1 MTTCPV
7 CRQSVDPKGRVAHKC
22 APAVDLPPPPRPEQS
37 GFVPPP
43 QGSKWPVF
51 AVLGV
56 VLLSLVAGVLMLL
69 TGGEAEPVAV
79 DSSTTEA
86 AASTTVV
93 ETTVVPETVGPTT
106 LALDTV
112 PPTVAP
118 ETTAAPPP
126 VDQTIESTKCLGSTD
141 TGSVPI
147 AFMTSLLELG
157 VPTYCRFAGRWIF
170 ATWPSADAVALESG
184 VFNIDQR
191 ADRAFVFPIPAP
203 VPASCV
209 LERVGDPAIAAELS
223 IGLPTGACAA
233 G

>member
-7 CRQSVDPKGRVAHKC
+7 CRQAVDPKGRVAHKC
-22 APAVDLPPPPRPEQS
+22 VPAIDLPPPPRPEQS

-56 VLLSLVAGVLMLL
+56 VLVSLVAGVLMLL
-69 TGGEAEPVAV
+69 TGGDDDPVAI

-86 AASTTVV
+86 AASTSVV
-93 ETTVVPETVGPTT
+93 ES
-106 LALDTV
+106 
-112 PPTVAP
+112 TVAP
-118 ETTAAPPP
+118 ETVPSATVAPETVPPTAVPEATAAPPP
-126 VDQTIESTKCLGSTD
+126 VDQTIESTGCLGNTD

-147 AFMTSLLELG
+147 AFMNSLLELG
-157 VPTYCRFAGRWIF
+157 VPTYCRAAGRWIF
-170 ATWPSADAVALESG
+170 ATWPSADALAFESG
-184 VFNIDQR
+184 VFNIDQSP
-191 ADRAFVFPIPAP
+191 DRAFVFPIPAP

-223 IGLPTGACAA
+223 IGLPPGACVA